1 MEKEKRGKGNP
12 LDPEHN
18 PRLRNNNK
26 RHLLSRY
33 FSVSL
38 RLKNDRS
45 LYFRMLLVVRSSH
58 SLFQFVC
65 KKKRDIHS

>member
-18 PRLRNNNK
+18 PQPRNNNK
-26 RHLLSRY
+26 RHLLSRC

-45 LYFRMLLVVRSSH
+45 LYFRKLFVVRSSH